1 MAPNPFVVFARV
13 IEKRTG
19 RPYLDVVGTDLN
31 LRDYLEGVDPHDAAE
46 AFLVD
51 EGYASFTPDY
61 LGEVMAEAVS

>member
-1 MAPNPFVVFARV
+1 MPIPSFVVFARV

-19 RPYLDVVGTDLN
+19 RKFSEVVGPDLNIREYLDGQNPV
-31 LRDYLEGVDPHDAAE
+31 EAAE

-61 LGEVMAEAVS
+61 LGQVMAEAVS

>member
-1 MAPNPFVVFARV
+1 MPLNPFVVFARV

-19 RPYLDVVGTDLN
+19 RPYQDVVGPDLN
-31 LRDYLEGVDPHDAAE
+31 LRDYLEGSDPVDAAE